1 MKDLCLK
8 YILSGGPSCGKTT
21 VLQALQQR
29 GFLGFEEQAREVI
42 KTSLAQNSHALPW
55 KDANAFSN
63 LVCQNMILH
72 FDQQLLHTD
81 IAFTDRSMIDL
92 NGYLRENSLPEN
104 EYYYNKAKSYRFA
117 KMVFFFPIWKE
128 IFDQDNERIEDL
140 SKAIAITNSLRD
152 TYLKQGYILVEM
164 PLLSVEERVS
174 YILEYIKSHPH
185 V

>member
-21 VLQALQQR
+21 VLEALQQR
-29 GFLGFEEQAREVI
+29 RFLTFVEQAREVI
-42 KTSLAQNSHALPW
+42 KSSLSQNSKALPW
-55 KDANAFSN
+55 EDANAFSD
-63 LVCQNMILH
+63 LVCQEMAFH
-72 FDQQLLHTD
+72 FDQHLSHTG

-92 NGYLRENSLPEN
+92 NAYLRENTLPEN
-104 EYYYNKAKSYRFA
+104 EYYYNKAKSYCFA
-117 KMVFFFPIWKE
+117 KTVFFFPIWQE

-152 TYLKQGYILVEM
+152 TYLKQGYILVEV
-164 PLLSVEERVS
+164 PLLSVNERVS
-174 YILEYIKSHPH
+174 YILDYIKRHPH